1 MNSALFKELVL
12 NLVVRFTSSLKKM
25 NNFIQILTYF
35 RIIAGPIIFVLILP
49 FQSYGLA
56 LLVLLLASAS
66 DYWDGYLARK
76 YSLTSVLGAVLDPIA
91 DKILITFV
99 LIALVLALD
108 SIFIAFLGSIMLA
121 REFWVGALRDFNAR
135 NQNEAAT
142 TVTFLAKIKTTM
154 QLVTFCWMLTGL
166 YFNSGLMILLGNFF
180 LFLALIIAIQT
191 GLSYTIATFKQ

>member
-12 NLVVRFTSSLKKM
+12 NLVVRFASSLKKM

>member
-1 MNSALFKELVL
+1 
-12 NLVVRFTSSLKKM
+12 M

-35 RIIAGPIIFVLILP
+35 RIIAGPIIFFFIVV
-49 FQSYGLA
+49 FQSYGIA
-56 LLVLLLASAS
+56 LSILLLASVS

-99 LIALVLALD
+99 LLALVLALD

-135 NQNEAAT
+135 NGNETAT

-154 QLVTFCWMLTGL
+154 QLITFCWILTGL
-166 YFNSGLMILLGNFF
+166 YFNSGLMIFLGNFF
-180 LFLALIIAIQT
+180 LFLALIITMQT
-191 GLSYTIATFKQ
+191 GLSYTIATFKK

>member
-1 MNSALFKELVL
+1 
-12 NLVVRFTSSLKKM
+12 M

-35 RIIAGPIIFVLILP
+35 RIIAGPMIFCLILV
-49 FQSYGLA
+49 FQSYGIA
-56 LLVLLLASAS
+56 LSILLLASAS

-91 DKILITFV
+91 DKILVTFV
-99 LIALVLALD
+99 LIAFVLALD

-135 NQNEAAT
+135 NGNEAAT

-154 QLVTFCWMLTGL
+154 QLVTFCWILTGL
-166 YFNSGLMILLGNFF
+166 YFNSTLMIFLGNFF
-180 LFLALIIAIQT
+180 LFLALIITIQT
-191 GLSYTIATFKQ
+191 GLSYTIATFKK

>member
-1 MNSALFKELVL
+1 
-12 NLVVRFTSSLKKM
+12 M

-35 RIIAGPIIFVLILP
+35 RIIAGPMIFCLILV
-49 FQSYGLA
+49 FQSYGIA
-56 LLVLLLASAS
+56 LSILLLASAS

-91 DKILITFV
+91 DKILVTFV
-99 LIALVLALD
+99 LISFVLALD

-135 NQNEAAT
+135 NGNEAAT

-154 QLVTFCWMLTGL
+154 QLVTFCWILTGL
-166 YFNSGLMILLGNFF
+166 YFNRTLMIFLGNFF
-180 LFLALIIAIQT
+180 LFLALIITMQT
-191 GLSYTIATFKQ
+191 GLSYTIATFKK

>member
-1 MNSALFKELVL
+1 
-12 NLVVRFTSSLKKM
+12 M

-35 RIIAGPIIFVLILP
+35 RIIAGPIIFFLIVAP
-49 FQSYGLA
+49 QSYGIA
-56 LLVLLLASAS
+56 LFILLLASAS

-99 LIALVLALD
+99 LIGLVLALD

-135 NQNEAAT
+135 NGNETAT

-154 QLVTFCWMLTGL
+154 QLLTFCWILTGL
-166 YFNSGLMILLGNFF
+166 YLDSALIIFLGNFF
-180 LFLALIIAIQT
+180 LFLALIITMQT
-191 GLSYTIATFKQ
+191 GLSYTIATFRR

>member
-1 MNSALFKELVL
+1 
-12 NLVVRFTSSLKKM
+12 M

-35 RIIAGPIIFVLILP
+35 RIIAGPIIFFLILV
-49 FQSYGLA
+49 FQSYGIA
-56 LLVLLLASAS
+56 LSVLLLASAS

-108 SIFIAFLGSIMLA
+108 SIFIALLGSIMLA

-135 NQNEAAT
+135 NGNEAAT

-154 QLVTFCWMLTGL
+154 QLLTLCWILSGL
-166 YFNSGLMILLGNFF
+166 YFNNTLMIFLGDFF
-180 LFLALIIAIQT
+180 LFLALIITLQT
-191 GLSYTIATFKQ
+191 GLSYTIATFKKEIE

>member
-1 MNSALFKELVL
+1 
-12 NLVVRFTSSLKKM
+12 M

-35 RIIAGPIIFVLILP
+35 RIIAGPIIFFFIVV
-49 FQSYGLA
+49 FQSYGIA
-56 LLVLLLASAS
+56 LSILLLASVS

-76 YSLTSVLGAVLDPIA
+76 YSLTSQLGEILDPIA

-99 LIALVLALD
+99 LMALVLALD

-135 NQNEAAT
+135 NGNEDAT

-154 QLVTFCWMLTGL
+154 QLVTFCWILTGL
-166 YFNSGLMILLGNFF
+166 FLHSGLMIFLGNFF
-180 LFLALIIAIQT
+180 LFLALIITIQT

>member
-1 MNSALFKELVL
+1 
-12 NLVVRFTSSLKKM
+12 M

-56 LLVLLLASAS
+56 LLILLLASAS

-121 REFWVGALRDFNAR
+121 REFWVGALRDFKKKKK
-135 NQNEAAT
+135 NEGAT
-142 TVTFLAKIKTTM
+142 TVTFLAKIKTTI
-154 QLVTFCWMLTGL
+154 QLATFCWILTGL
-166 YFNSGLMILLGNFF
+166 YFNSGLVILLGNFF
-180 LFLALIIAIQT
+180 LFLALIITLQT
-191 GLSYTIATFKQ
+191 GLSYTISTFKR

>member
-1 MNSALFKELVL
+1 MNK
-12 NLVVRFTSSLKKM
+12 
-25 NNFIQILTYF
+25 FIQSLTYF
-35 RIIAGPIIFVLILP
+35 RIISGPIIFFLILV
-49 FQSYGLA
+49 FQSYGVA
-56 LLVLLLASAS
+56 LSILLLASAS

-99 LIALVLALD
+99 LMGLVLVLD

-135 NQNEAAT
+135 SKNEGAT
-142 TVTFLAKIKTTM
+142 TVTFLAKIKTTI
-154 QLVTFCWMLTGL
+154 QLATFCWILTGL

-180 LFLALIIAIQT
+180 LFLALIITLQT
-191 GLSYTIATFKQ
+191 GLSYTISTFKR

>member
-1 MNSALFKELVL
+1 
-12 NLVVRFTSSLKKM
+12 M

-35 RIIAGPIIFVLILP
+35 RIIAGPIIFCLILV
-49 FQSYGLA
+49 FQSYGIA
-56 LLVLLLASAS
+56 LSILLLASAS

-91 DKILITFV
+91 DKILVTFV
-99 LIALVLALD
+99 LIAFVLALD

-135 NQNEAAT
+135 NGNEAAT

-154 QLVTFCWMLTGL
+154 QLVTFCWILTGL
-166 YFNSGLMILLGNFF
+166 YFNSTLMIFLGNFF
-180 LFLALIIAIQT
+180 LFLALIITMQT